1 MQEYKKNRVSKVAFA
16 YCMALLFMIIFLS
29 STFFLTSKRYI
40 PNTEKD
46 QYSLA
51 LRGSIITKD
60 HFTIASSREIYRAEI
75 DLRSLKKD
83 RIELFL
89 KLFQIYSGFDD
100 RQIVEIKKRMQ
111 TQKKRNYNFVLAS
124 NLDSKQ
130 ASYLKDLAKKLY
142 IQGFFKAFANNNGRV
157 ETRGLSI
164 IEHREDRNYISINA
178 LTPTIGYTRTLLDKE
193 NNILKNVGIKGLE
206 KYYERCLMPLQDEK
220 IQGLKDVGGNII
232 LNLNSIQQRKING
245 CDLYLNVSL
254 KLQKNIEKAIDQRNA
269 DLKANEIIVGVM
281 ESKTGKILALASSRR
296 YDPQNRGKDLSVLN
310 ASAIEYGYEA
320 GSVIKP
326 FIFVTALR
334 LGKLK
339 IDEIIKT
346 YGGQYKLGR
355 FTISDDH
362 KKDKMSME
370 EVITL
375 SSNVGMIQ
383 IAKRMSNLEII
394 TGLKIFKFGEKS
406 GIDLPY
412 EQKGDLPN
420 PNRLR
425 EIEKSVLSYG
435 YGLKTTFMQLLAAYN
450 VFNNDGIYITPRL
463 AEKFYQNAKWTMLD
477 DEIKQEKILSSK
489 AASEMKQILINV
501 IEKGTGRRAR
511 TEGIIIGGKT
521 GTARIAERK
530 GYTSN
535 RYNSSFFGFAN
546 DATNSYTIGVLVRN
560 PTKPYSYYAAQSA
573 LPMFKDIVDILI
585 NENFLSPMEIKQ

>member
-83 RIELFL
+83 RTGLFL

-100 RQIVEIKKRMQ
+100 KQIADIKKRMQ

-142 IQGFFKAFANNNGRV
+142 IQGFFKAFTNNNGRV

-164 IEHREDRNYISINA
+164 IEHREDRNYISMSA
-178 LTPTIGYTRTLLDKE
+178 LTPAIGYTRVILDKE
-193 NNILKNVGIKGLE
+193 NNILRNIGVKGLE
-206 KYYERCLMPLQDEK
+206 KYYERCLTPLQDEK

-245 CDLYLNVSL
+245 CDLYLNISL

-269 DLKANEIIVGVM
+269 NLKANEIIVGVM

-326 FIFVTALR
+326 FIFTTALR
-334 LGKLK
+334 LGKLRV
-339 IDEIIKT
+339 DEVIKT

-489 AASEMKQILINV
+489 AAAEMKQILINV

-511 TEGIIIGGKT
+511 TEGVIIGGKT